1 VPSTILGTV
10 VFFYGGLVFIRGAWG
25 ELADRKPGISMGI
38 IVAFRHLEL
47 PWLGHSAYS
56 SLRFGGNSHQ
66 VLAQSNELSDSIESF
81 IRVMQG
87 GGLLNLPAL
96 FVLTTFHVF

>member
-38 IVAFRHLEL
+38 IVAFRTSLAGTFGLFKLEVWWEL
-47 PWLGHSAYS
+47 AS
-56 SLRFGGNSHQ
+56 SFGT
-66 VLAQSNELSDSIESF
+66 VK
-81 IRVMQG
+81 
-87 GGLLNLPAL
+87 
-96 FVLTTFHVF
+96 